1 MSCGGSK
8 ARECQK
14 TRIRNNS
21 EIFPQEYL
29 TLYPL
34 DQMTLAPDPDVPERL
49 PTVAYNPWTDVR
61 KREDVQKLNI
71 SFPYG
76 SIPKDF
82 QVWTSCSQHLQFGYR
97 GCSSWSERRHC
108 SVLYPVFQL
117 RIRQHY
123 YAAVSYMDAQV
134 GRLLSALE
142 ELGLADNTMVVFT
155 SDHGEETCSWM
166 RCRQL
171 MLISLFCFFLFKHL
185 EK

>member
-1 MSCGGSK
+1 MSCRGSK

-82 QVWTSCSQHLQFGYR
+82 QV
-97 GCSSWSERRHC
+97 
-108 SVLYPVFQL
+108 
-117 RIRQHY
+117 
-123 YAAVSYMDAQV
+123 
-134 GRLLSALE
+134 
-142 ELGLADNTMVVFT
+142 
-155 SDHGEETCSWM
+155 
-166 RCRQL
+166 
-171 MLISLFCFFLFKHL
+171 
-185 EK
+185 

>member
-49 PTVAYNPWTDVR
+49 PTVAYNPWTDIR

-82 QVWTSCSQHLQFGYR
+82 QVWTSCSQHLQFGYH
-97 GCSSWSERRHC
+97 GCSSWSEQQHCFFFFLLSCVPAAYPSALLCC
-108 SVLYPVFQL
+108 SVIYGCSSWSAAQCTG
-117 RIRQHY
+117 RAGAGRQHY
-123 YAAVSYMDAQV
+123 GGVHLWSWWGDA
-134 GRLLSALE
+134 
-142 ELGLADNTMVVFT
+142 
-155 SDHGEETCSWM
+155 
-166 RCRQL
+166 
-171 MLISLFCFFLFKHL
+171 
-185 EK
+185 